1 MSITPLRL
9 ARLKRGLRLADVAK
23 GIGST
28 PAQLSMV
35 ETAKHHPSADLA
47 ARISGFFKGEVSE
60 MEILYPERFMS
71 EEKAA

>member
-35 ETAKHHPSADLA
+35 ETAKHRPSADLA
-47 ARISGFFKGEVSE
+47 ARISSFFKGEVSE
-60 MEILYPERFMS
+60 MEILYPERFMN